1 MKTLFKLS
9 FELISMEEKISG
21 IKFESY
27 CVEREISRDKFQNL
41 KSDMKRT
48 RLSFYDIVGFVVNL
62 NVRNYRDN
70 KVRDSLHLKDLSNV
84 ENREEDCVVELEK
97 FNPRFRP
104 LSHLLIDFP
113 TWCIRSD
120 TGPIESIL
128 NTLEV
133 NFGARNWLTTR

>member
-1 MKTLFKLS
+1 
-9 FELISMEEKISG
+9 MEKKISG
-21 IKFESY
+21 IKFENY
-27 CVEREISRDKFQNL
+27 CVEREISRDKSWDL

-48 RLSFYDIVGFVVNL
+48 RLSFYDIVGFAMNL
-62 NVRNYRDN
+62 DVRNYRDHR
-70 KVRDSLHLKDLSNV
+70 VRDSLHLKDLSNV
-84 ENREEDCVVELEK
+84 KNREEDFVVELEK

-120 TGPIESIL
+120 AGLIESIL

-133 NFGARNWLTTR
+133 NFGARNWLKTR